1 MNSWEMHGLSMDCH
15 GLAMDGP
22 WTILGGPGLFFFCA
36 IVLDRRLT
44 SLSISVMSHSSSI
57 FLWIGGNFI
66 LSLNNKE
73 CPLVLLNSF
82 WRDAGLTGQDL
93 GPPGNNLGA
102 ILASDPANQ

>member
-1 MNSWEMHGLSMDCH
+1 MDCH

-102 ILASDPANQ
+102 ILASDLANQ